1 MAVQS
6 LKPRIDLIKA
16 RYGEDKDKISKETSV
31 LYEQAGVNPLAG
43 ERRTGKGHHPRG
55 AHPPPQGPLR
65 AAQRSRGTHTA
76 DPPPPPVRCRL

>member
-16 RYGEDKDKISKETSV
+16 RYVEDKDRISKETSI

-43 ERRTGKGHHPRG
+43 
-55 AHPPPQGPLR
+55 
-65 AAQRSRGTHTA
+65 AAN
-76 DPPPPPVRCRL
+76 PVSNLAFNTCKFRVCILLSTFVF